1 MEENSLNKLKEYI
14 KIGEPE
20 NEKFDGSIYDIV
32 NDYFN
37 ILKKS
42 SRDKKI
48 NKILNNE
55 ISKLSRLCR
64 CRKNQF
70 WNINQI
76 CIGGRYKII

>member
-55 ISKLSRLCR
+55 ISK
-64 CRKNQF
+64 
-70 WNINQI
+70 
-76 CIGGRYKII
+76 